1 MNTTLSL
8 PFDKPAPYE
17 VVAVA
22 EPAATDWLH
31 LPSLHAKLLPLAK
44 AAGHERLTLS
54 CDHAGADDFQTT
66 YSASASGGPAG
77 FRYYIPVINL
87 ADAGHLPE
95 HFERVLTAKLE
106 QQVAFLAGQGKEQ
119 ADV

>member
-1 MNTTLSL
+1 MDTLPTTTLD
-8 PFDKPAPYE
+8 PAAPYQ

-22 EPAATDWLH
+22 EPAIAGWLH

-66 YSASASGGPAG
+66 YSASASGGPTG
-77 FRYYIPVINL
+77 FRSYIQVINL
-87 ADAGHLPE
+87 EDAGHLPE
-95 HFERVLTAKLE
+95 HFERVLTDKLE
-106 QQVAFLAGQGKEQ
+106 QQATYLASQ
-119 ADV
+119 AAAQ